1 MSTDPTP
8 AEVEA
13 KAKEAASKL
22 WIHVVA
28 DVVAILTVGAFVAL
42 GRLDATYGVLFIALV
57 IGLKLPSKGGGI
69 STLVLPFAQMLPKGP
84 S

>member
-1 MSTDPTP
+1 MATEPAPTT
-8 AEVEA
+8 
-13 KAKEAASKL
+13 KL
-22 WIHVVA
+22 WIHVIA

-57 IGLKLPSKGGGI
+57 LGLKLPAKGGGI
-69 STLVLPFAQMLPKGP
+69 STLVLPFVQMLQRGNGRWL